1 MTPKSLPH
9 ESDLLQKIA
18 RRDEKAF
25 AAIYNFYSKKVY
37 QYSFRILESKEI
49 AQEVMQELMLKI
61 WLMGDEL
68 LKIKDLHNYLRTA
81 SSNRSLTILNRA
93 ALEKKAHTAFAIRYS
108 QNNNSTE
115 EQLLLKTLKSILDDA
130 ISKLPDHQRKVYIL
144 CHQEGLQYEEVATH
158 TGLSIETVKTYMK
171 YALRFLRSYVARHT
185 DKATVLVVMC
195 LFKLF

>member
-1 MTPKSLPH
+1 MTPKSLAN

-18 RRDEKAF
+18 GRDEMAF
-25 AAIYNFYSKKVY
+25 ASVYNFYSKKVY
-37 QYSFRILESKEI
+37 QYSFRILESKPL

-81 SSNRSLTILNRA
+81 SSNRSLTILKRA
-93 ALEKKAHTAFAIRYS
+93 TLEKKAHISFALKYS
-108 QNNNSTE
+108 GNINSTE
-115 EQLLLKTLKSILDDA
+115 EELLLKMLKNVLDDG
-130 ISKLPDHQRKVYIL
+130 ISKLPDHQREVYKM
-144 CHQEGLQYEEVATH
+144 CHQEGFRYEEVATH

-185 DKATVLVVMC
+185 DKTTVLIIMC